1 VQSSTTNP
9 SSRSTD
15 IDPTPT
21 TAPHYTLVHRL
32 LTWGVFVAIVLI
44 GAFVVATHPVEY
56 ATSGAVVFTGSQTPF
71 EREAATQQPVDPA
84 SQSVLSRFGD
94 PTVVADMMARTFDS
108 AAKQQELRDKG
119 MKGRLVITTKTSI
132 VSDTPDHGPVM
143 VLTSYG
149 ADPVST
155 RNDVRLAMEELPKE
169 LERWQKGADPNLSV
183 SFATVLGP
191 KDGVREFGSKIRSAV
206 AIVAAAALIGWSLGQ
221 IHLHATLRWMRRR
234 QRKSAAAMGGSA
246 LAASTR

>member
-1 VQSSTTNP
+1 MP
-9 SSRSTD
+9 R
-15 IDPTPT
+15 
-21 TAPHYTLVHRL
+21 HYPLVHRL
-32 LTWGVFVAIVLI
+32 LTWGVFVVIVLG

-71 EREAATQQPVDPA
+71 EREAATQAPVDPA
-84 SQSVLSRFGD
+84 TQSVLSRFGD
-94 PTVVADMMARTFDS
+94 PTVVADMMARTFES
-108 AAKQQELRDKG
+108 PAKQQQLRDQG

-143 VLTSYG
+143 VFTAYG

-155 RNDVRLAMEELPKE
+155 RNDVRLAMEDLPKE
-169 LERWQKGADPNLSV
+169 LERWQQGADPNLSV

-221 IHLHATLRWMRRR
+221 IHLYGTRRWMRRR
-234 QRKSAAAMGGSA
+234 LRRSTPAQGGSA
-246 LAASTR
+246 LVTSTR